1 MNAVFFLFPLLLPVM
16 IIGLSLMLLKM
27 RGGGIGADS
36 ALKTKLILGAFAAVM
51 AWFCLFKD
59 KQTILEC
66 RKDAMICSYYRSTIA
81 NPELRLSR
89 SFDIKDVQSIELKTE
104 KRRSGKYSTKTVY
117 RIVFVTPT
125 AREEFPTTFD
135 IQEWAVEEIGKIN
148 RFLKSNRESYVFSKG
163 SSEINEFER
172 GMLFSAVLTTFALA
186 FWCFFDRRKKAEK
199 EI

>member
-1 MNAVFFLFPLLLPVM
+1 MNTFFFLIPSLFPVM

-27 RGGGIGADS
+27 RDGKIDAANLS
-36 ALKTKLILGAFAAVM
+36 TTKWLLGAFAAAMV
-51 AWFCLFKD
+51 WFCLFKD

-81 NPELRLSR
+81 DPELRLSR
-89 SFDIKDVQSIELKTE
+89 SFGIKDVQDIELKTE

-125 AREEFPTTFD
+125 AREEFPVAIDFK
-135 IQEWAVEEIGKIN
+135 ERAVEEVGKIN
-148 RFLKSNRESYVFSKG
+148 RFLKSNRESYVFFEG
-163 SSEINEFER
+163 HPEINGFER
-172 GMLFSAVLTTFALA
+172 GMIFSAVLTTLAFA
-186 FWCFFDRRKKAEK
+186 FWCFFDRRKKAAK

>member
-1 MNAVFFLFPLLLPVM
+1 M
-16 IIGLSLMLLKM
+16 IIGLSLT
-27 RGGGIGADS
+27 II
-36 ALKTKLILGAFAAVM
+36 KLRKGRIDASTLTLAKGLLGAFIAAS
-51 AWFCLFKD
+51 AWFCLFED

-186 FWCFFDRRKKAEK
+186 FWCFFDRRKKAAK

>member
-1 MNAVFFLFPLLLPVM
+1 M
-16 IIGLSLMLLKM
+16 IIGLSLTIIKLRKGRIDASTLTLAKGLL
-27 RGGGIGADS
+27 A
-36 ALKTKLILGAFAAVM
+36 AFAAVM
-51 AWFCLFKD
+51 AWFCLFED
-59 KQTILEC
+59 KQAILKC
-66 RKDAMICSYYRSTIA
+66 RKDAMVCSYYRSTVA

-186 FWCFFDRRKKAEK
+186 FWCFFDRRKKAAK